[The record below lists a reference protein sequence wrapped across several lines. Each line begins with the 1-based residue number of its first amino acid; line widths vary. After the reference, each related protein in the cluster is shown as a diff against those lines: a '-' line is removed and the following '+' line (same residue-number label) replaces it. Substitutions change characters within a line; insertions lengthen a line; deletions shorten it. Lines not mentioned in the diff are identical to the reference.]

1 MINIKNKNEIKL
13 MKKACKIVSDTLAH
27 LEKYIEPGIQTIELD
42 NIAEDYIR
50 TQNAIP
56 GFKGLYGFPATLCIS
71 VEEEVVH
78 GIPKNKTLS
87 DGDIV
92 GIDVGAIVEG
102 YYGDHARTFQVGSV
116 NEERKKLIDV
126 TKKSLELGI
135 EASCPGNRIGDI
147 GFAIQNYAEQYGYGI
162 VRELVG
168 HGIGKKLHEEP
179 QIPNYGKSNTGAVIK
194 EGMCFAIEP
203 MINLG
208 TEKIYT
214 KSDNWTICTQDGL
227 PSAHFEH
234 TIVVTDNGSKVLTH
248 YN

>member
-1 MINIKNKNEIKL
+1 MIGIKTKEEIGL
-13 MKKACKIVSDTLAH
+13 MEKACSIVSETLCH
-27 LEKYIEPGIQTIELD
+27 LEQYIKPGIKTIELD

-50 TQNAIP
+50 GKNAIP

-71 VEEEVVH
+71 VEDEVVH
-78 GIPKNKTLS
+78 GIPKNKVLLE
-87 DGDIV
+87 GDIV
-92 GIDVGAIVEG
+92 GIDVGAIVDG
-102 YYGDHARTFQVGSV
+102 YYGDHARTFEVGNVS
-116 NEERKKLIDV
+116 EEKKQLMKV

-135 EASCPGNRIGDI
+135 QACSPGNKIGDI
-147 GFAIQNYAEQYGYGI
+147 GFVIQNYAEDHGYGV

-179 QIPNYGKSNTGAVIK
+179 QIPNFGDKDTGPVIK

-214 KSDNWTICTQDGL
+214 KSDQWTICTQDGL

-234 TIVVTDNGSKVLTH
+234 TIVVTSDGNKILTQ